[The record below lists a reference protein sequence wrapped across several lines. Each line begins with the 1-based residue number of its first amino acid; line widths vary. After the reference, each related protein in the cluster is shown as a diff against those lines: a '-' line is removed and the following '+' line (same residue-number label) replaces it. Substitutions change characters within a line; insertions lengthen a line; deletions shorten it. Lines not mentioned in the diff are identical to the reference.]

1 MAGQELKQHLTQ
13 LEEQLA
19 ILMNSYKDYK
29 SRNIQNEQVN
39 ISLLQHIL
47 YVMAIISITILS
59 TYVISSFLIEVKD
72 YMLSIA
78 VVQALLSIGVYIYFA
93 KKLINV
99 PKKPQPK
106 TTSNKSVFEL
116 DQQRFAILQELARS
130 PIPQSYITPTAIKK
144 MLQLVNSGKCLTIDE
159 CLAQIN
165 LQQEKHKEELKLIQN
180 LQMISFH

>member
-1 MAGQELKQHLTQ
+1 
-13 LEEQLA
+13 
-19 ILMNSYKDYK
+19 
-29 SRNIQNEQVN
+29 
-39 ISLLQHIL
+39 
-47 YVMAIISITILS
+47 
-59 TYVISSFLIEVKD
+59 
-72 YMLSIA
+72 MLSIA

-144 MLQLVNSGKCLTIDE
+144 MLQLVNSGRCLTIDE
-159 CLAQIN
+159 CLTHIN